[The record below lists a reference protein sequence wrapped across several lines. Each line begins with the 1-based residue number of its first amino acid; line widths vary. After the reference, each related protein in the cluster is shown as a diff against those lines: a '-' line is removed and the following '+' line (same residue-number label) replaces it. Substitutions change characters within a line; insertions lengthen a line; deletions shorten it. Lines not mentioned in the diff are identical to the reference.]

1 MARNGYGHMVLDY
14 YVERLRDMREKRR
27 KILDG
32 IKTREDA
39 ERYREY
45 VRSVIDKAFV
55 KPEKVALE
63 PVVTGRVQC
72 EGYRIEKVRITS
84 RPGIWVTMSLYIPDG
99 LAGKAPGVIATCGHA
114 LEGKGCVTYQEFAIR
129 LARNGFIVL
138 MVDPFQQGER
148 DQYVNLKE
156 LGMAQGLCNAH
167 NMMGKQLDLL
177 DDSFG
182 SWRVWDNRCALDY
195 LLSRPEVDA
204 AHIGITG
211 NSGGGTLTEWT
222 FANDDR
228 FTMAAPS
235 CHVTSF
241 LTNLENELPTDA
253 EQCPTGVIGAGLEM
267 VDLLFAQAPKPVKL
281 LGQKYDF
288 FERRGL
294 QEAYED
300 LKKFY
305 EHFGAGD
312 KVELFIGPTQ
322 HGYSFHNQEAM
333 VDFFRRQCGMAGE
346 QLKIEPKTQ
355 TSEALFVLPEGNV
368 VKAGSR
374 PIYELVGDMARDAA
388 AKRRV
393 PATLAEWKAM
403 VTNLLQLPERKGVP
417 HFRIPRAYV
426 DADKNVW
433 SRYAIETEKYGVRAI
448 LKKRLV
454 DNCAQTLDVEED
466 VHVFLPNF
474 STETDAATNDWVK
487 GLNPGGA
494 LYAID
499 ARGIGESMME
509 EERDNGFLQG
519 YGTDFMMYCF
529 GTMFGESY
537 FGRRVYDVLRTLD
550 LLVAEGAK
558 TIHLHGL
565 GMGALLA
572 LYSALLHDNVMSV
585 EEHSS
590 WETYESWITSSVI
603 DLPSSSVVRGVLNHF
618 DLPDLRNA
626 VKAAFAERVAR

>member
-1 MARNGYGHMVLDY
+1 MTRNGYGHMVLDY
-14 YVERLRDMREKRR
+14 YVERLKDMRAKRR

-32 IKTREDA
+32 MKTREDA
-39 ERYREY
+39 ERYRDY
-45 VRSVIDKAFV
+45 VRSVIDSAFV
-55 KPEKVALE
+55 KPAKVALE
-63 PVVTGRVQC
+63 PVVTGSVQC

-99 LAGKAPGVIATCGHA
+99 LAGKAPGVIAACGHA
-114 LEGKGCVTYQEFAIR
+114 LDGKACETYQEFSIR
-129 LARNGFIVL
+129 LARNGFVVL

-148 DQYVNLKE
+148 DQYVNLEE

-204 AHIGITG
+204 SHVGITG

-267 VDLLFAQAPKPVKL
+267 VDLLFAQAPKPIKL

-305 EHFGAGD
+305 TLFSAAD
-312 KVELFIGPTQ
+312 KVELFIGPTN
-322 HGYSFHNQEAM
+322 HGYSVHNQEAM

-346 QLKIEPKTQ
+346 QFRFEPKPL
-355 TSEALFVLPEGNV
+355 SFEALSVTAEGNV

-374 PIYELVGDMARDAA
+374 PIYDLAADMAKEAAARRKVPTTTKAWKALVG
-388 AKRRV
+388 
-393 PATLAEWKAM
+393 E
-403 VTNLLQLPERKGVP
+403 LLQLPERKDVP
-417 HFRIPRAYV
+417 HFRIPRAYL
-426 DADKNVW
+426 DDDKAVW
-433 SRYAIETEKYGVRAI
+433 ARYAVETEGYGIRAI
-448 LKKRLV
+448 LKKRLT
-454 DNCAQTLDVEED
+454 DNHAQTLDVEDE

-474 STETDAATNDWVK
+474 CTEDDAKTEWAK
-487 GLNPGGA
+487 GLNSGGA

-499 ARGIGESMME
+499 ARGVGESMME
-509 EERDNGFLQG
+509 EERDGGFLQG

-558 TIHLHGL
+558 KIHLHGM
-565 GMGALLA
+565 GMGSLLA
-572 LYSALLHDNVMSV
+572 LYAALLHDNVVSV
-585 EEHSS
+585 EEKNG
-590 WETYESWITSSVI
+590 WETYESWITSKVI

-618 DLPDLRNA
+618 DLPDLRKA
-626 VKAAFAERVAR
+626 VQVAIAERKAN